1 MRMSNEP
8 LLISAAVFAV
18 TFGPLVTALEHLRH
32 PPATPVVTFTGI
44 AGVYLGLYAE
54 AEHVAWVYVPC
65 LVLLLGAAVAQIR
78 VSRRSDHN
86 DDDRPAGGI
95 A

>member
-1 MRMSNEP
+1 MRMSNDS

-18 TFGPLVTALEHLRH
+18 AFGALVTALEHIRH
-32 PPATPVVTFTGI
+32 PPATPLITFTGI
-44 AGVYLGLYAE
+44 GGVYLGLYAE
-54 AEHVAWVYVPC
+54 VERVAWVYAPC
-65 LVLLLGAAVAQIR
+65 LALLLGATAAQIR
-78 VSRRSDHN
+78 DSRRSDHK